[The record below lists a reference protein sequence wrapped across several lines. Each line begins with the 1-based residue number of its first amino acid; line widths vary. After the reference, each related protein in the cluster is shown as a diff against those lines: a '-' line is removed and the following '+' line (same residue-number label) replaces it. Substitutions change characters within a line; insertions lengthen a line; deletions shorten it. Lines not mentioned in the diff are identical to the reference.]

1 MNPNIR
7 LSTETQK
14 DYKERLRGLSKE
26 QHLVRVLFNRGTY
39 IKAKHGD
46 LGLSDRSKP
55 KKARKMPAIG
65 KFAEPRARKAAA
77 GRVSWPNS
85 PDQIAQ
91 SRPVIVLRPIMVIK
105 LAYGV
110 KRAQLLSVVKSLG
123 QQPKHDLDAFARR
136 SV

>member
-14 DYKERLRGLSKE
+14 VYKERLRGLSKE
-26 QHLVRVLFNRGTY
+26 QPLVRVLFNRGTY

-65 KFAEPRARKAAA
+65 KFAEPRARKPAA

-91 SRPVIVLRPIMVIK
+91 SRPVIVRRPVKTTSKTPAGSKWRQM
-105 LAYGV
+105 LA
-110 KRAQLLSVVKSLG
+110 LG
-123 QQPKHDLDAFARR
+123 TLPKHELDAIARR